1 MREKKREII
10 GTKEKKKKREKCTAK
25 TCRDG
30 AEGGLSLQAL
40 PLPAEWESL
49 KRLAPRPCRVVEGS
63 AAFPTCRLSG
73 ADTGVWTRD

>member
-1 MREKKREII
+1 MREKKRGII
-10 GTKEKKKKREKCTAK
+10 RTKERKKREKCTAK
-25 TCRDG
+25 TCGDG

-40 PLPAEWESL
+40 PLLAEWKSL

-73 ADTGVWTRD
+73 ADTRVWTRD